1 MFINRKKDLVSV
13 VIPAYNHEKFIGE
26 ALDSALN
33 QSHSAMEVIVIDDGS
48 TDATGSIVNDYRD
61 SRVVYVYQEN
71 QDAFNALN
79 RGFKMAKGNFISVL
93 NSDDKYHPDRLRRLI
108 DVQKK
113 RKAACIFT
121 DIQPISEVGD
131 KFVDAN
137 FWWNQ
142 WHQKNRNFYFECKNL
157 YTAFLKG
164 NFMVTTSNL
173 FLKAEAAK
181 KVGEFCSL
189 RYLHDYDYIFR
200 VMLAFSKNVIYL
212 DKEKLLYYRLHGKN
226 TLSDA
231 AVVGREQ
238 DKAVIRKYM
247 LQQIPSH
254 LKRLVA
260 AGTDRLVELEQ
271 ELFEVRAQFRNK
283 KSNPK

>member
-1 MFINRKKDLVSV
+1 MIFKKKHFVSV
-13 VIPAYNHEKFIGE
+13 VMPAYNHDKFVGAAVE
-26 ALDSALN
+26 SVLN
-33 QSHSAMEVIVIDDGS
+33 QSFKDFELLVIDDGS
-48 TDATGSIVNDYRD
+48 TDRTGEIVQSIEDPRIIYQ
-61 SRVVYVYQEN
+61 YQEN

-79 RGFKMAKGNFISVL
+79 CGFRMAKGDFISVL
-93 NSDDKYHPDRLRRLI
+93 NSDDKYHTNRLKRLME
-108 DVQKK
+108 VQKTTH
-113 RKAACIFT
+113 ASCIFT
-121 DIQPISEVGD
+121 DIQAISEVGD
-131 KFVDAN
+131 EFVDPN
-137 FWWNQ
+137 FWWNR
-142 WHQKNRNFYFECKNL
+142 WHQKNRGFYFECSDL

-181 KVGEFCSL
+181 KVGAFCSL

-200 VMLAFSKNVIYL
+200 VMLAFPKNVVYL
-212 DKEKLLYYRLHGKN
+212 DQEKLLYYRLHGEN

-247 LQQIPSH
+247 LQQIPTH
-254 LKRLVA
+254 LKHLVA

-271 ELFEVRAQFRNK
+271 ELFEVRAQFRPK
-283 KSNPK
+283 KSIPK

>member
-26 ALDSALN
+26 TLDSVLN
-33 QSHSAMEVIVIDDGS
+33 QSHSHLEVIVIDDGS
-48 TDATGSIVNDYRD
+48 TDATGAIVKNYRD
-61 SRVVYVYQEN
+61 PRVVYVYQDN
-71 QDAFNALN
+71 QDAFNTLN
-79 RGFKMAKGNFISVL
+79 RCFKMAKGNFISVL
-93 NSDDKYHPDRLRRLI
+93 NSDDKYHPDRLQRLI
-108 DVQKK
+108 EIQKK

-121 DIQPISEVGD
+121 DIQAISEVGD
-131 KFVDAN
+131 EFVDPN

-142 WHQKNRNFYFECKNL
+142 WHQKNRRFYFECNDL

-173 FLKAEAAK
+173 FIKAEAAK

-200 VMLAFSKNVIYL
+200 MMLAFPKNVVYL
-212 DKEKLLYYRLHGKN
+212 DQEKLLYYRLHGKN

-231 AVVGREQ
+231 AIIGREQ
-238 DKAVIRKYM
+238 DKMVIRKYL

-254 LKRLVA
+254 LKHLVTT
-260 AGTDRLVELEQ
+260 GTDRLVELEQ
-271 ELFEVRAQFRNK
+271 ELFEARAQLRNK
-283 KSNPK
+283 KSNPE

>member
-33 QSHSAMEVIVIDDGS
+33 QSHSHLEVIVIDDGS
-48 TDATGSIVNDYRD
+48 TDATGAIVKSYRD
-61 SRVVYVYQEN
+61 PRVVYVYQDN
-71 QDAFNALN
+71 QDAFNTLN
-79 RGFKMAKGNFISVL
+79 RCFKMAKGNFISVL

-108 DVQKK
+108 EIQKK

-121 DIQPISEVGD
+121 DIQAISEVGD
-131 KFVDAN
+131 EFVDPN

-142 WHQKNRNFYFECKNL
+142 WHQKNRRFYFECNDL

-173 FLKAEAAK
+173 FIKAEAAK

-200 VMLAFSKNVIYL
+200 MMLAFPKNVVYL
-212 DKEKLLYYRLHGKN
+212 YQEKLLYYRLHGKN

-231 AVVGREQ
+231 AVIGREQ
-238 DKAVIRKYM
+238 DKMVIRKY
-247 LQQIPSH
+247 LLRQIPTH
-254 LKRLVA
+254 LKHLVTT
-260 AGTDRLVELEQ
+260 GTDRLVELEQ
-271 ELFEVRAQFRNK
+271 ELFEARAQLRSKN
-283 KSNPK
+283 SNPE

>member
-26 ALDSALN
+26 TLDSVLN
-33 QSHSAMEVIVIDDGS
+33 QSHSHLEVIVIDDGS
-48 TDATGSIVNDYRD
+48 TDATGAIVKSYRD
-61 SRVVYVYQEN
+61 PRVVYVYQDN
-71 QDAFNALN
+71 QDAFNTLN
-79 RGFKMAKGNFISVL
+79 RCFKMAKGNFISVL

-108 DVQKK
+108 EIQKK
-113 RKAACIFT
+113 RKAACIFS
-121 DIQPISEVGD
+121 DIQAISEVGD
-131 KFVDAN
+131 EFVDPN

-142 WHQKNRNFYFECKNL
+142 WHQKNRRFYFECNDL

-173 FLKAEAAK
+173 FITAEAAK

-200 VMLAFSKNVIYL
+200 MMLAFPKNVVYL
-212 DKEKLLYYRLHGKN
+212 DQEKLLYYRLHGKN

-231 AVVGREQ
+231 AIIGREQ
-238 DKAVIRKYM
+238 DKMVIRKYL
-247 LQQIPSH
+247 LQQIPTH
-254 LKRLVA
+254 LKHLVTT
-260 AGTDRLVELEQ
+260 GTDRLVELEQ
-271 ELFEVRAQFRNK
+271 ELFEARAQLRSK
-283 KSNPK
+283 KSNPE

>member
-33 QSHSAMEVIVIDDGS
+33 QSHSHLEVIVIDDGS
-48 TDATGSIVNDYRD
+48 TDATGAIVKSYRD
-61 SRVVYVYQEN
+61 PRVVYVYQDN
-71 QDAFNALN
+71 QDAFNTLN
-79 RGFKMAKGNFISVL
+79 RCFKMAKGNFISVL

-108 DVQKK
+108 EIQKK
-113 RKAACIFT
+113 RKAACIFS
-121 DIQPISEVGD
+121 DIQAISEVGD
-131 KFVDAN
+131 EFVDPN

-142 WHQKNRNFYFECKNL
+142 WHQKNRRFYFECNDL

-173 FLKAEAAK
+173 FITAEAAK

-200 VMLAFSKNVIYL
+200 MMLAFPKNVVYL
-212 DKEKLLYYRLHGKN
+212 DQEKLLYYRLHGKN

-231 AVVGREQ
+231 AIIGREQ
-238 DKAVIRKYM
+238 DKMVIRKYL
-247 LQQIPSH
+247 LQQIPTH
-254 LKRLVA
+254 LKHLVTT
-260 AGTDRLVELEQ
+260 GTDRLVELEQ
-271 ELFEVRAQFRNK
+271 ELFEARAQLRSK
-283 KSNPK
+283 KSNPE

>member
-33 QSHSAMEVIVIDDGS
+33 QSHNHLEVIVIDDGS
-48 TDATGSIVNDYRD
+48 TDATAAIVKSYRD
-61 SRVVYVYQEN
+61 PRVVYVYQDN

-79 RGFKMAKGNFISVL
+79 RCFKMAKGNFISVL

-108 DVQKK
+108 VIQKK
-113 RKAACIFT
+113 RKAACIFS
-121 DIQPISEVGD
+121 DIQAISEVGD
-131 KFVDAN
+131 EFVDPN

-142 WHQKNRNFYFECKNL
+142 WHQKNRRFYFECNDL

-173 FLKAEAAK
+173 FIKAEAAK

-200 VMLAFSKNVIYL
+200 MMLAFPKNVVYL
-212 DKEKLLYYRLHGKN
+212 DQEKLLYYRLHGKN

-231 AVVGREQ
+231 AVIGREQ
-238 DKAVIRKYM
+238 DKMVIRKYL
-247 LQQIPSH
+247 LQQIPTH
-254 LKRLVA
+254 LKHLVA
-260 AGTDRLVELEQ
+260 TGTDRLVELEQ
-271 ELFEVRAQFRNK
+271 ELFEVRAQLRSK
-283 KSNPK
+283 KSNPE